1 MKPVL
6 FTFIVCLTLLVA
18 ACTPLQ
24 ISQPD
29 AMPTLTITQPVEVVS
44 GQGGGQ
50 AAVLPS
56 VTPGSGGLVPP
67 SAVALPA
74 SGVTF
79 SENGMTFTMHIGESF
94 LLNLGTDVYEWTVEV
109 DHQDVLQRK
118 MGGAVIR
125 GAQGIY
131 IAQAP
136 GTATLTAS
144 GDPSCLRSKPS
155 CKMPSV
161 SFSITV
167 IVQ

>member
-1 MKPVL
+1 MKSVL
-6 FTFIVCLTLLVA
+6 FTFIVCLIVLVT

-24 ISQPD
+24 RSQPE

-50 AAVLPS
+50 AVGLPS
-56 VTPGSGGLVPP
+56 ATPDIGGLVPP

-74 SGVTF
+74 SGVTL
-79 SENGMTFTMHIGESF
+79 SENGMAFTIHIGESF
-94 LLNLGTDVYEWTVEV
+94 LLNLGTDVYEWTVDV
-109 DHQDVLQRK
+109 DHQDVLQRE
-118 MGGAVIR
+118 MGVAVIR

-131 IAQAP
+131 VAQAP

-144 GDPSCLRSKPS
+144 GDPLCLRSKPS

>member
-6 FTFIVCLTLLVA
+6 FTFIVCLTLLVT

-29 AMPTLTITQPVEVVS
+29 VMPTLTITQPVEVIS

-50 AAVLPS
+50 AVGLPS
-56 VTPGSGGLVPP
+56 VTPGSSGLVPSSP
-67 SAVALPA
+67 IALPV
-74 SGVTF
+74 SGVTL
-79 SENGMTFTMHIGESF
+79 SENGMAFTMHIGESF
-94 LLNLGTDVYEWTVEV
+94 LLNLGTDVYEWMVEV

-118 MGGAVIR
+118 MGVAVIR

-144 GDPSCLRSKPS
+144 GDPLCLRSKPS

>member
-6 FTFIVCLTLLVA
+6 FTFIVCLTILVT

-24 ISQPD
+24 RSQSD

-50 AAVLPS
+50 AVGLPS

-74 SGVTF
+74 SGVTL
-79 SENGMTFTMHIGESF
+79 SENGMAFTMHSGESF

-118 MGGAVIR
+118 MGVAVIR

-131 IAQAP
+131 VAQNP
-136 GTATLTAS
+136 GTAILTAS
-144 GDPSCLRSKPS
+144 GDPLCRQTKPA
-155 CKMPSV
+155 CMMPSLL
-161 SFSITV
+161 FSITV